1 MYIGKSTGLSFN
13 ELDEMRF
20 ADLLSYADFLAESRN
35 KTKEA
40 AQPDIDRL
48 AL

>member
-1 MYIGKSTGLSFN
+1 MYIGKSAGFSFS
-13 ELDEMRF
+13 ELDEMTF
-20 ADLLSYADFLAESRN
+20 ADLLSYADFLADTRS

-40 AQPDIDRL
+40 AQSDIDRL

>member
-1 MYIGKSTGLSFN
+1 MYIGKSTGLSFS
-13 ELDEMRF
+13 ELDEMTF
-20 ADLLSYADFLAESRN
+20 ADLLSYADFLADARS

-40 AQPDIDRL
+40 GQSDIDRL